1 MQKNIVYLGRMFLGI
16 AAGTFALG
24 TSLANAEQ
32 INVKMA
38 NNGSCVVYGAHVADE
53 MGIYKDADVQV
64 NFVSPADQIPA
75 VAFLSNGGADLVM
88 LDPNE
93 IYAAATAGQ
102 DTSLIYEVMQQEAA
116 NVAVRADSDI
126 TSLEDLKGKTIGL
139 ASDRDTATTAIALYT
154 VGLTIDDVNTVVVGD
169 SGPVVARALRDGEV
183 DAFTGGPEDMAGI
196 DAAGVPL
203 RYITPLL
210 VSQSV
215 GNTFAVWDDRAEE
228 KREVITKF
236 LRGISMANLAT
247 LIDPKAAASMCR
259 ARLPEEW
266 EDPSV
271 GWGIFNLAIQKLA
284 LKRTKQWG
292 ELQED
297 VWANYQQ
304 PLIELGQHPAFI
316 DPSEFLDDSFIEG
329 ANDFTTLEVKQYIN
343 AWREANPDKML
354 P

>member
-1 MQKNIVYLGRMFLGI
+1 LLK
-16 AAGTFALG
+16 
-24 TSLANAEQ
+24 
-32 INVKMA
+32 
-38 NNGSCVVYGAHVADE
+38 NGS
-53 MGIYKDADVQV
+53 
-64 NFVSPADQIPA
+64 
-75 VAFLSNGGADLVM
+75 ADLVM

-102 DTSLIYEVMQQEAA
+102 DVSLIYEVMQQEAA

-126 TSLEDLKGKTIGL
+126 TSLEDLKGKTVGL
-139 ASDRDTATTAIALYT
+139 ASDRDNATTAIALYT
-154 VGLTIDDVNTVVVGD
+154 VGLTLEDVETVVVGD
-169 SGPVVARALRDGEV
+169 SGAVVARALRDGQI

-196 DAAGVPL
+196 DANGIPL

-215 GNTFAVWDDRAEE
+215 GNTFAVWDDFAEE
-228 KREVITKF
+228 KRDVITKF

-247 LIDPKAAASMCR
+247 LIDPKATASMCR
-259 ARLPEEW
+259 ARLPTEW

-292 ELQED
+292 ELQHD
-297 VWANYQQ
+297 VWENYQQ
-304 PLIELGQHPAFI
+304 PLIAVGTHPAYI
-316 DPSEFLDDSFIEG
+316 EPSEFLDDSFIEG
-329 ANDFTTLEVKQYIN
+329 ANDFTTAEVKQYIR